1 MNLNKTSIGALTLS
15 SLLMM
20 SSTPAYAVPTITI
33 GMDSSVSD
41 VIIELMYAFEINFCT
56 DPLNPSGDPTCNFS
70 LKVMNSSADIRDEIV
85 NSGSAAVGYDLFI
98 SANPDPSDLYYK
110 YQFRRY
116 PNQPNVVPN
125 VEVGK
130 PFQFASDSVIL
141 YSMFPGVGIDL
152 SSGFPKHLGEGVT
165 FAMPDPVTDAY
176 GAVSAQILASSP
188 NLKSALNHA
197 QTEFD
202 AGTAWAAVE
211 FYNPTDSFGSPFG
224 FVPKSAV
231 CKDLQYTP
239 QDISIYD
246 FSQQENLKKINS
258 VKLNGVSIGKKR
270 NKEEDALLNSF
281 ISYITGQN
289 NGNGNADTA
298 AYILQ
303 NNYCYVPITAKKE
316 TKVQPH

>member
-20 SSTPAYAVPTITI
+20 GSSPAYAVPNITI
-33 GMDSSVSD
+33 AMDYAVGD
-41 VIIELMYAFEINFCT
+41 VVAQGLMDQFELNFCE
-56 DPLNPSGDPTCNFS
+56 DPSSPTPELTCNIS
-70 LKVMNSSADIRDEIV
+70 LIISDSAVIRDEIV
-85 NSGSAAVGYDLFI
+85 NSGSSAVKYDLFL

-110 YQFRRY
+110 YQFRKY
-116 PNQPNVVPN
+116 PNQPN

-130 PFQFASDSVIL
+130 PFEFASDSVIL
-141 YSMFPGVGIDL
+141 FSMFPGVGMDV

-176 GAVSAQILASSP
+176 GAVSAQILSSSP
-188 NLKSALNHA
+188 NLKSALSHV
-197 QTEFD
+197 QTVND
-202 AGTAWAAVE
+202 AGSAWAAVK
-211 FYNPTDSFGSPFG
+211 FYNPTDSFGNPFG

-246 FSQQENLKKINS
+246 FSKQENLKKINS
-258 VKLNGVSIGKKR
+258 IKLNGVTIGKKR
-270 NKEEDALLNSF
+270 NKEEDALLNLF

-289 NGNGNADTA
+289 NGNGRSA
-298 AYILQ
+298 AEILQ
-303 NNYCYVPITAKKE
+303 EQCYVPITSKLE
-316 TKVQPH
+316 N

>member
-1 MNLNKTSIGALTLS
+1 MKFNKASIGALTLS

-20 SSTPAYAVPTITI
+20 GVTPAYAVPTITI
-33 GMDSSVSD
+33 GMDRSVSN
-41 VIIELMYAFEINFCT
+41 VVIELMFAFEINFCT

-70 LKVMNSSADIRDEIV
+70 VKEMNSSADIRDEIV
-85 NSGSAAVGYDLFI
+85 NSGSSGVAYDLFL

-116 PNQPNVVPN
+116 PNQPNIVPN

-130 PFQFASDSVIL
+130 PFEFASDSIIL
-141 YSMFPGVGIDL
+141 FSMFPGVGMDV

-176 GAVSAQILASSP
+176 GAVSAKILSSSP
-188 NLKSALNHA
+188 NLKSALSHV
-197 QTEFD
+197 QTVND
-202 AGTAWAAVE
+202 AGSAYAATE
-211 FYNPTDSFGSPFG
+211 LYDPTQSFGTAFG
-224 FVPKSAV
+224 FVPKSAA
-231 CKDLQYTP
+231 CRDLQYNP
-239 QDISIYD
+239 KGISFFD

-303 NNYCYVPITAKKE
+303 NNYCYVPITSKLE
-316 TKVQPH
+316 N